1 MADTPVEPEVTTESN
16 KDIVES
22 SLVHLWEKA
31 RRISDLVIRLKK
43 ENRTLRAKIGEY
55 EGHQG
60 ALTKDLE
67 HIKAELEQTRAKL
80 LQEQSNGSGFFTKEE
95 KEAFVLRIKELIAKL
110 NSRL

>member
-1 MADTPVEPEVTTESN
+1 MTDTPVEPEVTAGIK
-16 KDIVES
+16 KDVVES

-31 RRISDLVIRLKK
+31 RRISDLVVRLKE
-43 ENRTLRAKIGEY
+43 ENRTLRSRIGEY
-55 EGHQG
+55 EGQQG

-67 HIKAELEQTRAKL
+67 HIKAELEQTRSKL
-80 LQEQSNGSGFFTKEE
+80 QKEQSNGSGFFTKEE